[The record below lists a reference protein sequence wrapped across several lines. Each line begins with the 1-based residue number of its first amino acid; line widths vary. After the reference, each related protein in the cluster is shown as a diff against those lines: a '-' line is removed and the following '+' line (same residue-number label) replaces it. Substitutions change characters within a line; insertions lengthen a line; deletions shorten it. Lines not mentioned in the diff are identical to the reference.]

1 MFQQTWHFLLVAL
14 AGFINRQQQAMI
26 AYLQEENRVLREK
39 LGGKRLL
46 LNVAQKRRL
55 ATAAA
60 KLGCKVLH
68 EITTLF
74 APETLIRWHRLLVA
88 HKYDGSG
95 KRGPKPRKA
104 NEVRD
109 LVLKMKAASPDWGYG
124 HIHGELKK
132 LGFKVSWQT
141 VRRIMI
147 EHGLIDDPKHTK
159 RMNWTTFI
167 KSHFESLAACDFFT
181 TEVWTPKGLVRYL
194 VYFVIDVAS
203 RRVHIAGICH
213 SPDEDWMLQ
222 MARNLTDPEH
232 GFLKD
237 KRFMIHDRDTLYTAQ
252 FRKTLRAAGIRP
264 LKMPKQ
270 SPNLNSYSERF
281 VQSIKVECLDKMI
294 LLGEKHLRFVVDQYA
309 EHYYNHER
317 PHQGLGNRTITPS
330 APMPT
335 EGSIRCRQRLGGL
348 LKSYYR
354 KAA

>member
-1 MFQQTWHFLLVAL
+1 MFRYTWHFLLVAL
-14 AGFINRQQQAMI
+14 AGFINRQQQDLI

-39 LGGKRLL
+39 LGNKRIL

-60 KLGCKVLH
+60 KLGGKVLH

-74 APETLIRWHRLLVA
+74 TPETLLRWHKLLVA
-88 HKYDGSG
+88 RKYDGSG
-95 KRGPKPRKA
+95 KRGPKPKKA

-132 LGFKVSWQT
+132 LGYKISWQT

-147 EHGLIDDPKHTK
+147 KHGLMDDPKDTK

-167 KSHFESLAACDFFT
+167 KAHFESLAACDFFT
-181 TEVWTPKGLVRYL
+181 CEAWTPKGLVRYL
-194 VYFVIDVAS
+194 VYFVIDVSS
-203 RRVHIAGICH
+203 RRVHIAGIDEC
-213 SPDEDWMLQ
+213 PDEAWMLQ
-222 MARNLTDPEH
+222 VARNLTDPEH

-237 KRFMIHDRDTLYTAQ
+237 KQFIIHDRDTLYTTQ

-270 SPNLNSYSERF
+270 SPNLNDYASWCTSLVRS
-281 VQSIKVECLDKMI
+281 VVTWLTRGLSASLQPCCL
-294 LLGEKHLRFVVDQYA
+294 
-309 EHYYNHER
+309 
-317 PHQGLGNRTITPS
+317 QGALV
-330 APMPT
+330 PT
-335 EGSIRCRQRLGGL
+335 GS
-348 LKSYYR
+348 
-354 KAA
+354 